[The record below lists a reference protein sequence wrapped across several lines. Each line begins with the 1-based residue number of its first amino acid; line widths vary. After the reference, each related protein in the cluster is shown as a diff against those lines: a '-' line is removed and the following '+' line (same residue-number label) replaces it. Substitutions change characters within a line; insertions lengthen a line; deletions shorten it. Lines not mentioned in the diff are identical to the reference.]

1 MIHRLL
7 LPVLRFYATAL
18 LLAALFMGL
27 LNRDDE
33 AVYLL
38 AGQQTSET
46 GIAELKR
53 AYALDKPYPVQ
64 VAVYF
69 HDLLPVGKIDVERGG
84 IGFFRVGENSYGLKW
99 PWFRESLQSGRAV
112 HQIFARTFP
121 ATLVLALFAMLFAS
135 VGGILLGMLAA
146 ARPGAVWE
154 RPLLLLATTGM
165 ALPSFFSAIVLAWLF
180 GFIWHSY
187 TGLYPWGSLWA
198 IDNYSGETHIAWK
211 NVILPAF
218 TLGIRP
224 LSVILQMT
232 RNSILNVNALPHVRT
247 AKAKGLSYK
256 KVYRKHIVRNA
267 LLPVFTSIT
276 NWLGGMLAGAVFVE
290 FVFGWQGIGK
300 EIIEA
305 VQTQDFVVVIGGVLG
320 ITAIFSVLQFLT
332 DSVQVWLD
340 PRGR

>member
-1 MIHRLL
+1 MLRKLL
-7 LPVLRFYATAL
+7 RPVLRFYATAL

-38 AGQQTSET
+38 AGQQTSEA
-46 GIAELKR
+46 GIQELKR

-64 VAVYF
+64 VAAYF
-69 HDLLPVGKIDVERGG
+69 HDLLPFGMLDAKRGG
-84 IGFFRVGENSYGLKW
+84 LSLFKVGECSFGFKW

-121 ATLVLALFAMLFAS
+121 ATLVLAISAMAFAAI
-135 VGGILLGMLAA
+135 GGILLGMLAA
-146 ARPGAVWE
+146 ARPGAFWE
-154 RPLLLLATTGM
+154 RPLLLVATTGM
-165 ALPSFFSAIVLAWLF
+165 ALPSFFSAIILAWLF
-180 GFIWHSY
+180 GFIWHAQ

-198 IDNYSGETHIAWK
+198 IDNYTGETYIAWK
-211 NVILPAF
+211 NCILPSL

-232 RNSILNVNALPHVRT
+232 RNSILNVNELPHVKT
-247 AKAKGLSYK
+247 AKAKGLSPG
-256 KVYRKHIVRNA
+256 KVYRRHIVRNA

-320 ITAIFSVLQFLT
+320 ITALFALLQLLT
-332 DSVQVWLD
+332 DSVQVLLD
-340 PRGR
+340 PRM